1 MYDDLSKQVNL
12 LERRQWANNFV
23 QPQILRQN
31 HWEHYGRNSNIIS
44 KNFNTKAEI
53 FYLILAEICLEHS
66 VTYCHMPSKI
76 NNPLKYESV
85 PWTLKS
91 FVTPHQPLK
100 NDDHFIFK
108 AGPHLDKCKL
118 ESWGLTHFATIFTLF
133 WSKISESMILERI
146 MYVNFSRWVRKNY
159 LFVILHLKTCQNTT
173 AIFTTT
179 LITWIVAK

>member
-1 MYDDLSKQVNL
+1 MCMMTCRNKSICWKEGSEQTTLSSLKYCVKITENTMD
-12 LERRQWANNFV
+12 ETV
-23 QPQILRQN
+23 
-31 HWEHYGRNSNIIS
+31 NIIS

-53 FYLILAEICLEHS
+53 FNLILAEICLEHS

-85 PWTLKS
+85 LWTLKS

-146 MYVNFSRWVRKNY
+146 MYINFSRWVRKK
-159 LFVILHLKTCQNTT
+159 LSVCHFTFK
-173 AIFTTT
+173 IF
-179 LITWIVAK
+179 AKIPQQFLQQH